1 MSLMRREKYVIVIA
15 LACIGLLIAFLVVM
29 RPALNRTATLK
40 RVVQP
45 KQKVLSQLK
54 SKSNEYNTLKKNLE
68 QIRSKIENQQKDK
81 RILSSIEQ
89 IQKDCGLTQNVVN
102 ITPTIIPISDEYEK
116 TTVDIKY
123 NSITLS
129 KIIQFLLKVDS
140 SDLLIGI
147 KSIEI
152 NKSLQNPDL
161 LDITIQL
168 VSVTHI
174 D

>member
-15 LACIGLLIAFLVVM
+15 LACIGLLIAFLAVM
-29 RPALNRTATLK
+29 RPALNRTTTLK
-40 RVVQP
+40 RVVQD